1 MTKLT
6 TSNPRYPVRV
16 TSVREALLTR
26 EAAHKVIQKDL
37 GYHSSLELKHYLRGQ
52 GSMTMFRKA
61 TNLIHYNR
69 NPMLDVIEL
78 LLIIS
83 GMSMGLQL
91 CRRTF
96 LFLGDGSLSIQE

>member
-1 MTKLT
+1 
-6 TSNPRYPVRV
+6 
-16 TSVREALLTR
+16 
-26 EAAHKVIQKDL
+26 
-37 GYHSSLELKHYLRGQ
+37 
-52 GSMTMFRKA
+52 
-61 TNLIHYNR
+61 
-69 NPMLDVIEL
+69 MLDVIEL